1 MSDLIS
7 RKAVIEAIDRERKK
21 RHSFDTFEDGILEA
35 RRIVNTLSSDLS
47 AEDPWIPIGK
57 RLPRPYINVLVSYDT
72 GYDGCVDIGYIMNNG
87 NWRMRD
93 NCKLVSGT
101 SVDAWMPLPQEYIW
115 LSDADK
121 KKETECQT

>member
-1 MSDLIS
+1 MEDLIS
-7 RKAVIEAIDRERKK
+7 RKAVIETIEQLRQKYYYYRSAD
-21 RHSFDTFEDGILEA
+21 SVFLEA
-35 RRIVNTLSSDLS
+35 EEIINKLPSIENS
-47 AEDPWIPIGK
+47 WIPISK
-57 RLPRPYINVLVSYDT
+57 KPPLPYINVLVSYDT
-72 GYDGCVDIGYIMNNG
+72 GYGGCVDIGYIMNNG

-101 SVDAWMPLPQEYIW
+101 SVEAWMPLPQEYIW

>member
-1 MSDLIS
+1 MGDLIS
-7 RKAVIEAIDRERKK
+7 RKAAIEAIDRERGK
-21 RHSFDTFEDGILEA
+21 RHCLDTFGDGILTA
-35 RRIVNTLSSDLS
+35 RRIINTLPSDLS
-47 AEDPWIPIGK
+47 TEDPWIPIGK
-57 RLPRPYINVLVSYDT
+57 RLPKPYINALVSYDT
-72 GYDGCVDIGYIMNNG
+72 GYCGCVDIGYIMNNG

-101 SVDAWMPLPQEYIW
+101 SVEAWMPLPQEYIW